1 MTDYREILNAAQSL
15 KAADRRELVVALW
28 ETLEGDEL
36 APPSDEW
43 IAETRK
49 RSAERD
55 AGQMSV
61 ARWPEVRDR
70 TRRRAGLE

>member
-1 MTDYREILNAAQSL
+1 MTDYREILNAARSL
-15 KAADRRELVVALW
+15 KSADRRELIVALW

-43 IAETRK
+43 IAETTR
-49 RSAERD
+49 RSTELD
-55 AGQMSV
+55 AGRMSV
-61 ARWPEVRDR
+61 AAWPEVRDR